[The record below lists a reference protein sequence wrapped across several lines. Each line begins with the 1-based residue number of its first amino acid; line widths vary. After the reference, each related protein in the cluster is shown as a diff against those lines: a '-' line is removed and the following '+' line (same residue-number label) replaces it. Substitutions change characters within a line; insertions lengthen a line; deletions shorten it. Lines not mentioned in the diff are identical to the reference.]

1 MVDALSAE
9 TRAKIDAEIAKYPK
23 RRGALLP
30 ALHLAQA
37 EEGWLPPAKV
47 RALAEIFEIHSI
59 EIQEVISFY
68 NMFYDRPQG
77 RHHVHVCT
85 NLPCSLRGARGLLRA
100 LERHLGIRAG
110 ETTPDGRVTL
120 GHEECL
126 GACAYAPLLRVDDR
140 YCEALDAD
148 AAKEIVDRLE

>member
-1 MVDALSAE
+1 
-9 TRAKIDAEIAKYPK
+9 
-23 RRGALLP
+23 
-30 ALHLAQA
+30 
-37 EEGWLPPAKV
+37 LPPAKV
-47 RALAEIFEIHSI
+47 RALAEIFEIQAI